1 MSVLYTTTITN
12 TGGRSGEVFSDD
24 QSFKLQVAAPGSK
37 NTEAT
42 NPEQLFAAGYSAC
55 FNSALEVVM
64 RREKIKS
71 PSTVKGTVSL
81 LKDESDG
88 GFKIAVELEVE
99 IAELD
104 QAKTQELANIAHT
117 VCPYSKATAGN
128 IDVMIK
134 AV

>member
-1 MSVLYTTTITN
+1 MTTLYTTTVTN

-24 QSFKLQVAAPGSK
+24 KSFHLQVASPGSK

-64 RREKIKS
+64 RQQKIKS
-71 PSTVKGTVSL
+71 ASTVKGTVNL
-81 LKDESDG
+81 LKDERDN
-88 GFKIAVELEVE
+88 GFKISVQLEVE

-104 QAKTQELANIAHT
+104 QAQTQELANIAHT

-128 IDVMIK
+128 IDVTIK

>member
-1 MSVLYTTTITN
+1 MTTLYTTTVTN
-12 TGGRSGEVFSDD
+12 TGGRSGEVFTEDK
-24 QSFKLQVAAPGSK
+24 SFHLQVAAPGSK

-64 RREKIKS
+64 RKQKIKS
-71 PSTVKGTVSL
+71 ASTVKGTVNL

-88 GFKIAVELEVE
+88 GFKISVELEVE
-99 IAELD
+99 IADLD
-104 QAKTQELANIAHT
+104 QAQTQELANIAHT

-128 IDVMIK
+128 IEVTIK